1 MRVCRKVVSL
11 FYKYQYSHRTG
22 DLLNYYTLSIRNQK
36 CREAVSKHRSERMD
50 RIFWLLVA
58 ASTLN
63 FIAAMIAVF
72 LLKSNPLRFIAASF
86 IELLIIFLAVSRR
99 FGRIDLYY
107 LILIPYLL
115 IAAIPTVLVYK
126 GWLP

>member
-1 MRVCRKVVSL
+1 
-11 FYKYQYSHRTG
+11 
-22 DLLNYYTLSIRNQK
+22 
-36 CREAVSKHRSERMD
+36 MD

-63 FIAAMIAVF
+63 FIVAMISVF
-72 LLKSNPLRFIAASF
+72 ALKSNPLRLVAASF